1 MRGLFERE
9 KCLGL
14 QSLWRREDVEM
25 LAAFW
30 SLSRR
35 MRAVFLIVSWEHWVS
50 EELFSLFLLDQVAC
64 LGICDI

>member
-1 MRGLFERE
+1 MRRLGWMRGLFERE

-35 MRAVFLIVSWEHWVS
+35 TRAVFLIVSWVR
-50 EELFSLFLLDQVAC
+50 
-64 LGICDI
+64 LGTLGE